1 MFSLYT
7 PNSCK
12 MKLDILICTYN
23 DGIGRCHDILLPEN
37 KNICYKIS
45 HQIQDSK
52 YANIPPELKNRKDVE
67 ISQISSTGLSNN
79 RNNVI
84 SMARGDICI
93 IADDDVRFE
102 INGLMSILD
111 CFSKNDNIDIIAGKI
126 KTYPGEGEYK
136 KYKKKNHRIKTFHIG
151 SISSI
156 EIAFRRN
163 SIIDN
168 HIKFDNRFGLKG
180 SLYMKGEESIFLKDA
195 IDASLRIY
203 YYPTYFVIHHKESS
217 CSNINY
223 DSKEAEY
230 LGALNWRLF
239 KKLSLITMF
248 VFTIKH
254 YSRYINNISPI
265 SFIKAYMHGVGR
277 IKSRQESIHLKEH

>member
-1 MFSLYT
+1 
-7 PNSCK
+7 

-23 DGIGRCHDILLPEN
+23 DGISRCHDILLP
-37 KNICYKIS
+37 KNETISYKIS

-52 YANIPPELKNRKDVE
+52 YANIPPELKKREDVE
-67 ISQISSTGLSNN
+67 VSQITSTGLSTN

-102 INGLMSILD
+102 PNGLMSILD
-111 CFSKNDNIDIIAGKI
+111 CFNNNDNIDIITGKI

-136 KYKKKNHRIKTFHIG
+136 KYKKKIHRIKTHNIG

-168 HIKFDNRFGLKG
+168 NIMFDNQFGLNG

-195 IDASLRIY
+195 IDASLKIY
-203 YYPTYFVIHHKESS
+203 YYPINFVIHHKESS

-239 KKLSLITMF
+239 KKLSIITMF
-248 VFTIKH
+248 VFIIKH
-254 YSRYINNISPI
+254 YSRYINNISPL
-265 SFIKAYMHGVGR
+265 SFIKAYIQGVKR
-277 IKSRQESIHLKEH
+277 IKHQFI